1 MYELWQYRLGIAS
14 RDFGSLHSA
23 GEAIGRSPEA
33 PAWDWAVAAGV
44 ALVAAHWA
52 ALLVHSARA
61 PSAAAAPRTD
71 LAETSTA
78 PQSVPFASALRE
90 GRYWLLWLA
99 LFAGVGGGQL
109 VVDSLDD
116 VPGDT
121 GVQVSVFAVGNSLG
135 RFVVGYASDA
145 LLAHVDR
152 AGFVVV
158 TAPFSLSL
166 SLSLLSDATGT
177 QFFTSLCSSFEIR
190 FEHPGF
196 LAAAL
201 RVREE
206 ERK

>member
-1 MYELWQYRLGIAS
+1 M
-14 RDFGSLHSA
+14 
-23 GEAIGRSPEA
+23 
-33 PAWDWAVAAGV
+33 
-44 ALVAAHWA
+44 
-52 ALLVHSARA
+52 
-61 PSAAAAPRTD
+61 
-71 LAETSTA
+71 
-78 PQSVPFASALRE
+78 
-90 GRYWLLWLA
+90 
-99 LFAGVGGGQL
+99 
-109 VVDSLDD
+109 
-116 VPGDT
+116 
-121 GVQVSVFAVGNSLG
+121 FAVGNSLG

-166 SLSLLSDATGT
+166 SLLSDATGT

-190 FEHPGF
+190 FEHPCF

>member
-1 MYELWQYRLGIAS
+1 M
-14 RDFGSLHSA
+14 
-23 GEAIGRSPEA
+23 
-33 PAWDWAVAAGV
+33 
-44 ALVAAHWA
+44 
-52 ALLVHSARA
+52 
-61 PSAAAAPRTD
+61 
-71 LAETSTA
+71 
-78 PQSVPFASALRE
+78 
-90 GRYWLLWLA
+90 
-99 LFAGVGGGQL
+99 
-109 VVDSLDD
+109 
-116 VPGDT
+116 
-121 GVQVSVFAVGNSLG
+121 FAVGNSLG

-158 TAPFSLSL
+158 TAPF